1 MVSPYLTPIRPS
13 VINAGGKIQDWT
25 LSGLAFHAT
34 GTNNTIWSPI
44 VPPASGDGYWAC
56 PNANLIASGA
66 STFTSTIVFADKD
79 KATIESFA
87 LESVTIGGD
96 AVENNGEKEASTP
109 HILLLTTGKTVE
121 YVKYT
126 IDGTNYDWRCTST
139 KLYKLGSVSK
149 TVALIPVD

>member
-96 AVENNGEKEASTP
+96 AVENNGEKEACQKAATDKDAM
-109 HILLLTTGKTVE
+109 ILEMKATLDSVNAKMILMDAEIKTL
-121 YVKYT
+121 KAA
-126 IDGTNYDWRCTST
+126 
-139 KLYKLGSVSK
+139 K
-149 TVALIPVD
+149 P